1 MFCLHNTVKVRS
13 SANMLHET
21 LESFGLYHLGP
32 LKELRPIAWIRKLN
46 INLDTTY
53 NFLDLYLVFL
63 RSLLLCPSLR
73 MIQIDIG
80 VNAEHPYWADWD
92 QRLYRATDIYEYCE
106 TVY

>member
-1 MFCLHNTVKVRS
+1 
-13 SANMLHET
+13 
-21 LESFGLYHLGP
+21 
-32 LKELRPIAWIRKLN
+32 
-46 INLDTTY
+46 
-53 NFLDLYLVFL
+53 
-63 RSLLLCPSLR
+63 